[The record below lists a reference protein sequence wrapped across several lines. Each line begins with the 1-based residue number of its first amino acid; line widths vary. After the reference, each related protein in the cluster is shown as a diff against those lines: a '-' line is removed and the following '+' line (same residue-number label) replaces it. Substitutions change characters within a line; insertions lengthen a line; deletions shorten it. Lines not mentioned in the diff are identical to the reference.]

1 MRDKRDG
8 FLMDMPLRRPTKPA
22 LTALVITL
30 FFLTSCAGRAPSP
43 NAAHSLSN
51 GFFKSYGKKYKSS
64 ILGQSPLDKVEVNRI
79 QEQSRG
85 VAEVES
91 LIYFKDGRS
100 ARVLMTT
107 RKHPL
112 FGWSVASWEVLETR

>member
-1 MRDKRDG
+1 MR
-8 FLMDMPLRRPTKPA
+8 LRFS
-22 LTALVITL
+22 LLLLI
-30 FFLTSCAGRAPSP
+30 FFLAACAGRAPSP
-43 NAAHSLSN
+43 NAAHSLTN
-51 GFFKSYGKKYKSS
+51 GFFKSYGKKYSTS
-64 ILGQSPLDKVEVNRI
+64 TLGQSPVGKVEVNRI